1 MGQWPVIRQPVHT
14 PAHSTCLSQFLQV
27 PNRKLPILLYFTGMN
42 KRLAILAIHG
52 LGCIL
57 FLALPYLIADGGLTK
72 LAELP
77 HNPHEQRNVLS
88 YVLAVLFFYLN
99 YFVLIPRFYFRKQY
113 GLYGLCVLCCFLMF
127 WQTLSVV
134 NRGLL
139 SDPGGRL
146 DGLPPPNAR
155 YGPPNRPV
163 RPPGTQRGHQPPGL
177 PPEGSQTVFLFVAG
191 GLLSLAV
198 RVNNRLRKTE
208 QEKIQTE
215 LSYLKAQIN
224 PHFLFNTLNSIY
236 ALALVESPATA
247 DALVNLSSFLRYV
260 IQDSQQHQV
269 SLRHEIDYIRQYIA
283 LQKLRLDDT
292 VQVDFRFDGTVNGQ
306 RIAPL
311 LLISFIE
318 NAFKYGVSPQEPSA
332 IGIVIAVHDQE
343 LTCHITNNKVRV
355 FQPTAV
361 ASGIGLANTRARL
374 ALLYPRRHQLHISD
388 TADRFTVD
396 LSLILL

>member
-1 MGQWPVIRQPVHT
+1 
-14 PAHSTCLSQFLQV
+14 
-27 PNRKLPILLYFTGMN
+27 MN

-57 FLALPYLIADGGLTK
+57 FLALPYLFADDGLTR
-72 LAELP
+72 LAEVP

-88 YVLAVLFFYLN
+88 YALAILFFHLN

-113 GLYGLCVLCCFLMF
+113 GLYGLCVLGCFFVF

-134 NRGLL
+134 NRGLMTAP
-139 SDPGGRL
+139 PGQRNG
-146 DGLPPPNAR
+146 PPQPGAEYR
-155 YGPPNRPV
+155 PPNRPV
-163 RPPGTQRGHQPPGL
+163 RPPGPQPGQRPPGL

-191 GLLSLAV
+191 GLLSLAI
-198 RVNNRLRKTE
+198 RVNNRLQQTE
-208 QEKIQTE
+208 QEKIQAE

-247 DALVNLSSFLRYV
+247 NALVNLSSFLRYV
-260 IQDSQQHQV
+260 IQDSQQNQV
-269 SLRHEIDYIRQYIA
+269 SLRHELDYIRQYIA

-292 VQVDFRFDGTVNGQ
+292 VQVDFSLDGTVNGQ
-306 RIAPL
+306 QIAPL

-332 IGIVIAVHDQE
+332 IGILIAVQGQE
-343 LTCHITNNKVRV
+343 LTCHVTNNKVRV

-388 TADRFTVD
+388 TSERFTVD
-396 LSLILL
+396 LSLTLS